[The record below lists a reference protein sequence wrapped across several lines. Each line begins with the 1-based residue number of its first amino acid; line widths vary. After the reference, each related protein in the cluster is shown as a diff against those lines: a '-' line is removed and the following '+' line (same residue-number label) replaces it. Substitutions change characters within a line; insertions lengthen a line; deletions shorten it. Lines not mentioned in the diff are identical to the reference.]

1 MHNLIKD
8 LLKVMKKKLDYYLK
22 IIDKIENHRKVNNK
36 NWMDILRLSFK
47 VDPYKTSKVVS
58 KIFEVDKKIS
68 DLAKKLSK

>member
-1 MHNLIKD
+1 
-8 LLKVMKKKLDYYLK
+8 MKKKLDYYLK

-47 VDPYKTSKVVS
+47 VDPDKTSKVVS

>member
-47 VDPYKTSKVVS
+47 VDPDKTSKVVS